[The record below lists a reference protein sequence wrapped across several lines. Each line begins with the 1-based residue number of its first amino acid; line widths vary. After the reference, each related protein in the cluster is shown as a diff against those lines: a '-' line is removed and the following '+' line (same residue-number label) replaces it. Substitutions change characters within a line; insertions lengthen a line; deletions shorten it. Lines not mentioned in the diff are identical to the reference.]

1 MKAPTIFINILS
13 LASLYLAVSCN
24 EEEQHDQTV
33 STILATIEQ
42 SSTRTALDGPD
53 ADGVYKTIWSS
64 DDAIAVFSGSNAA
77 SEFKLTSGA
86 NTNTAEFE
94 GNAASDNMVAI
105 YPYSIVK
112 GRTGS
117 TISVTLPEVQ
127 EYVSGNIP
135 QGAYPMAAVSDGAV
149 LPFYNLCSVL
159 RLRMFGELTVKS
171 ITFTPNDATVKTS
184 GNATVNAGDKMLTMS
199 GDANSTVKLNCANG
213 VKLTRTSTDF
223 LMAVPAQKYTG
234 GFTITISTDQG
245 AVVKAVK
252 SDVTLSRS
260 VLYPIKAFECKIEQS
275 KDNIVFDD
283 ANFKAYMIKNFDTDG
298 DGEISYE
305 EALAITMI
313 DVDTDNIESL
323 AGIEHM
329 ANLTELNCEGPFV
342 MSGYEPEEGRGKLK
356 TLDVSKNTKLTKL
369 YCGFNQFSSLDLT
382 SNVLL
387 ERLRCAGNDLN
398 NLDVSKNTELTRLT
412 AYNNHLSSIDV
423 SYNTKLE
430 VIDLSNNQIKSI
442 DISKNESLATFN
454 CDDNLLTE
462 LDPSNNQKLTNIYCS
477 NNNLSSINVR
487 KNQKLAKLVIIGN
500 SIPQID
506 LRNNSELTHLF
517 CEKNKIS
524 ELDLSNNTKLRQLT
538 VNDNSLSSLTVNC
551 CPEIKTLNANNNLI
565 KEMDISELTSLS
577 DFYCSGNPLET
588 LYVFD
593 GQIDAL
599 FEKEIPS
606 TTKIVVKGTEPG
618 EDEVFTVTPTLFDID
633 GYEQDITMTVTANI
647 SYSID
652 SQPEWISKKS
662 DNSGVYTFTVS
673 ANTTSSSR
681 RGEIIFKNAN
691 NSFLTVT
698 VKQRIQTYT
707 SSDYSQDGQVTRI
720 HSATVGKGIDVVFV
734 GDAFADKDQDLFN
747 KYVELG
753 KEAFFTEE
761 PFRSTMNRFNIYRIG
776 SVSKNGIITQEG
788 GDTKFSAQFGQGTY
802 VGGDNNLVNSFV
814 KASIPSVD
822 LTKTIIFVIINKAKY
837 AGTCHMFSNNQA
849 VCYVPLCRNE
859 NEYAQTLRHEG
870 CGHGFGK
877 LADEYFYDSMG
888 RIPDDEVSELK
899 KWKGFAYGFHEN
911 VDLTSDPNTILW
923 SKFISDSRYSGKVGV
938 HEGGYTYP
946 YGVYRPTH
954 NSIMRYNTGGFNAP
968 SREAIYKKIMK
979 FSEGD
984 AWTYDYETFV
994 AFDAPARS
1002 AKAVTR
1008 AAAQC
1013 AAVDKANFIP
1023 LAPPVMVMV
1032 DK

>member
-1 MKAPTIFINILS
+1 MKASTIFINILS

-24 EEEQHDQTV
+24 EEEQHGQTV
-33 STILATIEQ
+33 RTIMATIEQ

-64 DDAIAVFSGSNAA
+64 DDAIAVFSGNNAA

-199 GDANSTVKLNCANG
+199 GDAKSTVRLNCANG

-223 LMAVPAQKYTG
+223 LMVVPAQKYTG

-275 KDNIVFDD
+275 KDNIVFED

-423 SYNTKLE
+423 SNNTKLE

-551 CPEIKTLNANNNLI
+551 CPEIEILNANNNLI
-565 KEMDISELTSLS
+565 KEMDISELIALKYF
-577 DFYCSGNPLET
+577 DCIRNPLET
-588 LYVFD
+588 LYIFE

-599 FEKEIPS
+599 TEINIPS
-606 TTKIVVKGTEPG
+606 NTKIVVKGSEDPDDPEDWAGKEFWHKSLGMRFTATWCGYCPMMATSFASAISQYPNRIELLNLHPTSSNLGFNGTSKLENIFKITSFPTGMIDYRSSIANYSNSNYTTKVILNAVKETESNYPVKTG
-618 EDEVFTVTPTLFDID
+618 ISFSSSVSGNTLNLNVKLYIKEKGDYKVTAVLLEDNIIGYQNGGGNSYNHSGIARVAFT
-633 GYEQDITMTVTANI
+633 DITGDEI
-647 SYSID
+647 STS
-652 SQPEWISKKS
+652 E
-662 DNSGVYTFTVS
+662 DNKT
-673 ANTTSSSR
+673 
-681 RGEIIFKNAN
+681 
-691 NSFLTVT
+691 
-698 VKQRIQTYT
+698 
-707 SSDYSQDGQVTRI
+707 
-720 HSATVGKGIDVVFV
+720 
-734 GDAFADKDQDLFN
+734 
-747 KYVELG
+747 
-753 KEAFFTEE
+753 
-761 PFRSTMNRFNIYRIG
+761 
-776 SVSKNGIITQEG
+776 VSKNYTATIPSSCDKNNLRVLVYVLRQYGSQTIIRTADYGDYYVDNAISAAVGTTQDLVFSDGTVYG
-788 GDTKFSAQFGQGTY
+788 GNEDTKD
-802 VGGDNNLVNSFV
+802 GGE
-814 KASIPSVD
+814 I
-822 LTKTIIFVIINKAKY
+822 
-837 AGTCHMFSNNQA
+837 
-849 VCYVPLCRNE
+849 
-859 NEYAQTLRHEG
+859 TL
-870 CGHGFGK
+870 K
-877 LADEYFYDSMG
+877 
-888 RIPDDEVSELK
+888 
-899 KWKGFAYGFHEN
+899 
-911 VDLTSDPNTILW
+911 
-923 SKFISDSRYSGKVGV
+923 
-938 HEGGYTYP
+938 
-946 YGVYRPTH
+946 
-954 NSIMRYNTGGFNAP
+954 
-968 SREAIYKKIMK
+968 
-979 FSEGD
+979 
-984 AWTYDYETFV
+984 
-994 AFDAPARS
+994 
-1002 AKAVTR
+1002 
-1008 AAAQC
+1008 
-1013 AAVDKANFIP
+1013 
-1023 LAPPVMVMV
+1023 
-1032 DK
+1032 

>member
-1 MKAPTIFINILS
+1 MKASTIFINILS

-24 EEEQHDQTV
+24 EEEQHGQTV
-33 STILATIEQ
+33 RTIMATIEQ

-64 DDAIAVFSGSNAA
+64 EDAIAVFSGNNAA
-77 SEFKLTSGA
+77 TEFKLTSGA

-94 GNAASDNMVAI
+94 GNAASDNMVAV

-135 QGAYPMAAVSDGAV
+135 QGSYPMAAVSDGAI

-159 RLRMFGELTVKS
+159 RLRMFGDLTVNS

-199 GDANSTVKLNCANG
+199 SDAEATVKLNCANG

-223 LMAVPAQKYTG
+223 LMVVPAQKYTG

-260 VLYPIKAFECKIEQS
+260 VLYPIKTFECKIDHS
-275 KDNIVFDD
+275 KDNIVFED

-423 SYNTKLE
+423 SNNTKLE

-454 CDDNLLTE
+454 CDDNLLTK

-551 CPEIKTLNANNNLI
+551 CPEIEILNANNNYI
-565 KEMDISELTSLS
+565 KEMDISELIALKYF
-577 DFYCSGNPLET
+577 DCIRNPLET
-588 LYVFD
+588 LYIFE

-599 FEKEIPS
+599 TEINIPS
-606 TTKIVVKGTEPG
+606 NTKIVVKGS
-618 EDEVFTVTPTLFDID
+618 EDPDDPEDWAGKEFWHKSLAMKFTATWCAPCATMASSFEKAMTLYPNKIEEINIHNDTDFPFD
-633 GYEQDITMTVTANI
+633 
-647 SYSID
+647 SYSGIA
-652 SQPEWISKKS
+652 S
-662 DNSGVYTFTVS
+662 
-673 ANTTSSSR
+673 
-681 RGEIIFKNAN
+681 IFK
-691 NSFLTVT
+691 
-698 VKQRIQTYT
+698 
-707 SSDYSQDGQVTRI
+707 
-720 HSATVGKGIDVVFV
+720 
-734 GDAFADKDQDLFN
+734 
-747 KYVELG
+747 
-753 KEAFFTEE
+753 
-761 PFRSTMNRFNIYRIG
+761 
-776 SVSKNGIITQEG
+776 
-788 GDTKFSAQFGQGTY
+788 
-802 VGGDNNLVNSFV
+802 VNSF
-814 KASIPSVD
+814 PSV
-822 LTKTIIFVIINKAKY
+822 F
-837 AGTCHMFSNNQA
+837 
-849 VCYVPLCRNE
+849 
-859 NEYAQTLRHEG
+859 
-870 CGHGFGK
+870 
-877 LADEYFYDSMG
+877 
-888 RIPDDEVSELK
+888 
-899 KWKGFAYGFHEN
+899 
-911 VDLTSDPNTILW
+911 VDLR
-923 SKFISDSRYSGKVGV
+923 KR
-938 HEGGYTYP
+938 
-946 YGVYRPTH
+946 VY
-954 NSIMRYNTGGFNAP
+954 NNDNAP
-968 SREAIYKKIMK
+968 SLLVEAVKETESNYPTKTGISFTSTVTGNTLDLNMKLYIKEKGDYKV
-979 FSEGD
+979 
-984 AWTYDYETFV
+984 T
-994 AFDAPARS
+994 
-1002 AKAVTR
+1002 AVLLEDGLV
-1008 AAAQC
+1008 AAQNGAGNNFVHNHTARKAISDITGDVFSTTANNKTVEKNYSVTLPSSYNKDNLRILVYVLKQYGSQTIIRTADYGDYYVDNATS
-1013 AAVDKANFIP
+1013 AAIGTTKDLIFADGSTYGGNEDTKDGGEIT
-1023 LAPPVMVMV
+1023 L
-1032 DK
+1032 K

>member
-199 GDANSTVKLNCANG
+199 GDAKSTVRLNCANG

-223 LMAVPAQKYTG
+223 LMVVPAQKYTG
-234 GFTITISTDQG
+234 GFTITISTEQG

-275 KDNIVFDD
+275 KDNIVFED

-423 SYNTKLE
+423 SNNTKLE

-551 CPEIKTLNANNNLI
+551 CPEIEILNANNNLI
-565 KEMDISELTSLS
+565 KEMDISELIALKYF
-577 DFYCSGNPLET
+577 DCIRNPLET
-588 LYVFD
+588 LYIFE

-599 FEKEIPS
+599 TEINIPS
-606 TTKIVVKGTEPG
+606 NTKIVVKGSEDPDDPEDWAGKEFWHKSLGMGFTATWCGYCPNLATGFAKAVSQYPNKIEQLNLHPASSNLGFSGTSALSNIFNVTGYPTGMIDYRSRIGNYASDDAATLVVDAVKETEKNYPVKTG
-618 EDEVFTVTPTLFDID
+618 ISFSSSVSGSTLNLNVKLYIKEKGDYKVTAVLLEDNII
-633 GYEQDITMTVTANI
+633 GYQNGGGDNYNHSSIARVAITDIT
-647 SYSID
+647 
-652 SQPEWISKKS
+652 
-662 DNSGVYTFTVS
+662 
-673 ANTTSSSR
+673 
-681 RGEIIFKNAN
+681 
-691 NSFLTVT
+691 
-698 VKQRIQTYT
+698 
-707 SSDYSQDGQVTRI
+707 
-720 HSATVGKGIDVVFV
+720 
-734 GDAFADKDQDLFN
+734 GDAVSTSEDN
-747 KYVELG
+747 K
-753 KEAFFTEE
+753 T
-761 PFRSTMNRFNIYRIG
+761 
-776 SVSKNGIITQEG
+776 VSKNYTATIPSSCDKNNLRVLVYVLRQYGSQTIIRTADYGDYYVDNAISAAVGTTQDLVFSDGTVYG
-788 GDTKFSAQFGQGTY
+788 GNEDTKD
-802 VGGDNNLVNSFV
+802 GGE
-814 KASIPSVD
+814 I
-822 LTKTIIFVIINKAKY
+822 
-837 AGTCHMFSNNQA
+837 
-849 VCYVPLCRNE
+849 
-859 NEYAQTLRHEG
+859 TL
-870 CGHGFGK
+870 K
-877 LADEYFYDSMG
+877 
-888 RIPDDEVSELK
+888 
-899 KWKGFAYGFHEN
+899 
-911 VDLTSDPNTILW
+911 
-923 SKFISDSRYSGKVGV
+923 
-938 HEGGYTYP
+938 
-946 YGVYRPTH
+946 
-954 NSIMRYNTGGFNAP
+954 
-968 SREAIYKKIMK
+968 
-979 FSEGD
+979 
-984 AWTYDYETFV
+984 
-994 AFDAPARS
+994 
-1002 AKAVTR
+1002 
-1008 AAAQC
+1008 
-1013 AAVDKANFIP
+1013 
-1023 LAPPVMVMV
+1023 
-1032 DK
+1032 

>member
-1 MKAPTIFINILS
+1 M
-13 LASLYLAVSCN
+13 
-24 EEEQHDQTV
+24 
-33 STILATIEQ
+33 ATIEQ

-171 ITFTPNDATVKTS
+171 ITFTPNDASTKAS
-184 GNATVNAGDKMLTMS
+184 GNATVNAADKMLTMS
-199 GDANSTVKLNCANG
+199 GDAKSTVRLNCANG
-213 VKLTRTSTDF
+213 VKLTGTSTDF
-223 LMAVPAQKYTG
+223 LMVVPAQKYTG

-275 KDNIVFDD
+275 KDNIVFED

-423 SYNTKLE
+423 SNNTKLE

-442 DISKNESLATFN
+442 DISNNESLATFN

-551 CPEIKTLNANNNLI
+551 CPEIEILNANNNLI
-565 KEMDISELTSLS
+565 KEMDISELIALKYF
-577 DFYCSGNPLET
+577 DCIRNPLET
-588 LYVFD
+588 LYIFE

-599 FEKEIPS
+599 TEINIPS
-606 TTKIVVKGTEPG
+606 NTKIVVKGSEDPDDPEDWAGKEFWHKSLGMRFTATWCGYCPNMATSFAKAISQYPNKIEMLNLHPTSSNLGFSGTSKLENIFRITGYPTGMIDYRNSIANYTSNDYTARLIVNAAKETESNYPTKTG
-618 EDEVFTVTPTLFDID
+618 ISFTSSVSGSKLNLNVKLYIKEKGDYKVTAVLLEDNII
-633 GYEQDITMTVTANI
+633 GYQNGGGDNYNHSSIARVAITDIT
-647 SYSID
+647 
-652 SQPEWISKKS
+652 
-662 DNSGVYTFTVS
+662 
-673 ANTTSSSR
+673 
-681 RGEIIFKNAN
+681 
-691 NSFLTVT
+691 
-698 VKQRIQTYT
+698 
-707 SSDYSQDGQVTRI
+707 
-720 HSATVGKGIDVVFV
+720 
-734 GDAFADKDQDLFN
+734 GDAVSTSEDN
-747 KYVELG
+747 K
-753 KEAFFTEE
+753 T
-761 PFRSTMNRFNIYRIG
+761 
-776 SVSKNGIITQEG
+776 VSKNYTATIPSSCDKNNLRVLVYVLRQYGSQTIIRTADYGDYYVDNAISAAVGTTQDLVFSDGTVYG
-788 GDTKFSAQFGQGTY
+788 GNEDTKD
-802 VGGDNNLVNSFV
+802 GGE
-814 KASIPSVD
+814 I
-822 LTKTIIFVIINKAKY
+822 
-837 AGTCHMFSNNQA
+837 
-849 VCYVPLCRNE
+849 
-859 NEYAQTLRHEG
+859 TL
-870 CGHGFGK
+870 K
-877 LADEYFYDSMG
+877 
-888 RIPDDEVSELK
+888 
-899 KWKGFAYGFHEN
+899 
-911 VDLTSDPNTILW
+911 
-923 SKFISDSRYSGKVGV
+923 
-938 HEGGYTYP
+938 
-946 YGVYRPTH
+946 
-954 NSIMRYNTGGFNAP
+954 
-968 SREAIYKKIMK
+968 
-979 FSEGD
+979 
-984 AWTYDYETFV
+984 
-994 AFDAPARS
+994 
-1002 AKAVTR
+1002 
-1008 AAAQC
+1008 
-1013 AAVDKANFIP
+1013 
-1023 LAPPVMVMV
+1023 
-1032 DK
+1032 

>member
-199 GDANSTVKLNCANG
+199 GDAKSTVKLNCANG

-275 KDNIVFDD
+275 KDNIVFED

-329 ANLTELNCEGPFV
+329 ANLTELRCEGPWSFF
-342 MSGYEPEEGRGKLK
+342 EPEEDPEGKLK
-356 TLDVSKNTKLTKL
+356 TLDVSKNVNLTIL
-369 YCGFNQFSSLDLT
+369 YCGFNQLTSLDVT
-382 SNVLL
+382 NNPKI
-387 ERLRCAGNDLN
+387 EQLRCAGNNLN
-398 NLDVSKNTELTRLT
+398 SLDVSKNTELIEFE
-412 AYNNHLSSIDV
+412 AYNNRLSSIDV
-423 SYNTKLE
+423 SNNPELDY
-430 VIDLSNNQIKSI
+430 IDLTNNQIKSI
-442 DISKNESLATFN
+442 DVSKNLKLERITCS
-454 CDDNLLTE
+454 DNKLTSI
-462 LDPSNNQKLTNIYCS
+462 DVTNNQKLTKLNIS
-477 NNNLSSINVR
+477 
-487 KNQKLAKLVIIGN
+487 GN
-500 SIPQID
+500 SIVEID
-506 LRNNSELTHLF
+506 LGNNPELKHLI
-517 CEKNKIS
+517 CNKNKIS
-524 ELDLSNNTKLRQLT
+524 ELELSNNKKLERLN
-538 VNDNSLSSLTVNC
+538 VNDNNLASLTVNC
-551 CPEIKTLNANNNLI
+551 CPEIKTLKANNNLI
-565 KEMDISELTSLS
+565 KEMDISELTSLF

-593 GQIDAL
+593 GQIDAINN
-599 FEKEIPS
+599 KEIPS

-618 EDEVFTVTPTLFDID
+618 EDEVFTVTPTQFDID

-681 RGEIIFKNAN
+681 SGEIIFKNVN

-747 KYVELG
+747 KYVKLG

>member
-1 MKAPTIFINILS
+1 MKASTIFINILS

-24 EEEQHDQTV
+24 EEEQHGQTV
-33 STILATIEQ
+33 RTIMATIEQ

-64 DDAIAVFSGSNAA
+64 DDAIAVFSGNNAA

-127 EYVSGNIP
+127 EYVNGNIP
-135 QGAYPMAAVSDGAV
+135 QGSYPMAAVSDGAV

-171 ITFTPNDATVKTS
+171 ITFTPNDASTKAS
-184 GNATVNAGDKMLTMS
+184 GNATVNAADKMLTMS
-199 GDANSTVKLNCANG
+199 SDAEATVKLNCANG
-213 VKLTRTSTDF
+213 VKLTGTNTDF
-223 LMAVPAQKYTG
+223 LMVVPAQKYTG
-234 GFTITISTDQG
+234 GFTITINTDQG

-260 VLYPIKAFECKIEQS
+260 VLYPIKTFECKIDHS
-275 KDNIVFDD
+275 KDNIVFED

-423 SYNTKLE
+423 SNNTKLE

-551 CPEIKTLNANNNLI
+551 CPEIEILNANNNLI
-565 KEMDISELTSLS
+565 KEMDISELIALKYF
-577 DFYCSGNPLET
+577 DCIRNPLET
-588 LYVFD
+588 LYIFE

-599 FEKEIPS
+599 TEINIPS
-606 TTKIVVKGTEPG
+606 NTKIVVKGSEDPDDPEDWAGKEFWHKSLGMRFTATWCGYCPMMATSFASAISQYPNRIELLNLHPTSSNLGFNGTSKLENIFKITSFPTGMIDYRSSIANYSNSNYTTKVILDAVKETESNYPVKTG
-618 EDEVFTVTPTLFDID
+618 ISFSSSVSGNTLNLNVKLYIKEKGDYKVTAVLLEDNII
-633 GYEQDITMTVTANI
+633 GYQNGGGDNYNHSSIARVAITDIT
-647 SYSID
+647 
-652 SQPEWISKKS
+652 
-662 DNSGVYTFTVS
+662 
-673 ANTTSSSR
+673 
-681 RGEIIFKNAN
+681 
-691 NSFLTVT
+691 
-698 VKQRIQTYT
+698 
-707 SSDYSQDGQVTRI
+707 
-720 HSATVGKGIDVVFV
+720 
-734 GDAFADKDQDLFN
+734 GDAVSTSEDN
-747 KYVELG
+747 K
-753 KEAFFTEE
+753 T
-761 PFRSTMNRFNIYRIG
+761 
-776 SVSKNGIITQEG
+776 VSKNYTATIPSSCDKNNLRVLVYVLKQYGSQTIIRTADYGDYYVDNAVSAAVGTTQDLVFSDGTVYG
-788 GDTKFSAQFGQGTY
+788 GNEDTKD
-802 VGGDNNLVNSFV
+802 GGE
-814 KASIPSVD
+814 I
-822 LTKTIIFVIINKAKY
+822 
-837 AGTCHMFSNNQA
+837 
-849 VCYVPLCRNE
+849 
-859 NEYAQTLRHEG
+859 TL
-870 CGHGFGK
+870 K
-877 LADEYFYDSMG
+877 
-888 RIPDDEVSELK
+888 
-899 KWKGFAYGFHEN
+899 
-911 VDLTSDPNTILW
+911 
-923 SKFISDSRYSGKVGV
+923 
-938 HEGGYTYP
+938 
-946 YGVYRPTH
+946 
-954 NSIMRYNTGGFNAP
+954 
-968 SREAIYKKIMK
+968 
-979 FSEGD
+979 
-984 AWTYDYETFV
+984 
-994 AFDAPARS
+994 
-1002 AKAVTR
+1002 
-1008 AAAQC
+1008 
-1013 AAVDKANFIP
+1013 
-1023 LAPPVMVMV
+1023 
-1032 DK
+1032 

>member
-1 MKAPTIFINILS
+1 MKASTIFINILS

-24 EEEQHDQTV
+24 EEEQHGQTV
-33 STILATIEQ
+33 RTIMATIEQ

-64 DDAIAVFSGSNAA
+64 DDAIAVFSGNNAA

-135 QGAYPMAAVSDGAV
+135 QGSYPMAAVSDGAV

-159 RLRMFGELTVKS
+159 RLRMFGDLTVNS

-184 GNATVNAGDKMLTMS
+184 GNATVNAGDKILTMS
-199 GDANSTVKLNCANG
+199 GDAKSTVRLNCANG

-223 LMAVPAQKYTG
+223 LMVVPAQKYTG

-275 KDNIVFDD
+275 KDNIVFED

-423 SYNTKLE
+423 SNNTKLE

-551 CPEIKTLNANNNLI
+551 CPEIEILNANNNLI
-565 KEMDISELTSLS
+565 KEMDISELIALKYF
-577 DFYCSGNPLET
+577 DCIRNPLET
-588 LYVFD
+588 LYIFE

-599 FEKEIPS
+599 TEINIPS
-606 TTKIVVKGTEPG
+606 NTKIVVKGSEDPDDPEDWAGKEFWHKSLGMRFTATWCGYCPMMATSFASAISQYPNRIELLNLHPTSSNLGFNGTSKLENIFKITSFPTGMIDYRSSIANYSNSNYTTKVILNAVKETESNYPVKTG
-618 EDEVFTVTPTLFDID
+618 ISFSSSVSGNTLNLNVKLYIKEKGDYKVTAVLLEDNIIGYQNGGGNSYNHSGIARVAFTDITGDEVSTS
-633 GYEQDITMTVTANI
+633 E
-647 SYSID
+647 
-652 SQPEWISKKS
+652 
-662 DNSGVYTFTVS
+662 DNKT
-673 ANTTSSSR
+673 
-681 RGEIIFKNAN
+681 
-691 NSFLTVT
+691 
-698 VKQRIQTYT
+698 
-707 SSDYSQDGQVTRI
+707 
-720 HSATVGKGIDVVFV
+720 
-734 GDAFADKDQDLFN
+734 
-747 KYVELG
+747 
-753 KEAFFTEE
+753 
-761 PFRSTMNRFNIYRIG
+761 
-776 SVSKNGIITQEG
+776 VSKNYTATIPSSCDKNNLRVLVYVLRQYGSQTIIRTADYGDYYVDNAISAAVGTTQDLVFSDGTVYG
-788 GDTKFSAQFGQGTY
+788 GNEDTKD
-802 VGGDNNLVNSFV
+802 GGE
-814 KASIPSVD
+814 I
-822 LTKTIIFVIINKAKY
+822 
-837 AGTCHMFSNNQA
+837 
-849 VCYVPLCRNE
+849 
-859 NEYAQTLRHEG
+859 TL
-870 CGHGFGK
+870 K
-877 LADEYFYDSMG
+877 
-888 RIPDDEVSELK
+888 
-899 KWKGFAYGFHEN
+899 
-911 VDLTSDPNTILW
+911 
-923 SKFISDSRYSGKVGV
+923 
-938 HEGGYTYP
+938 
-946 YGVYRPTH
+946 
-954 NSIMRYNTGGFNAP
+954 
-968 SREAIYKKIMK
+968 
-979 FSEGD
+979 
-984 AWTYDYETFV
+984 
-994 AFDAPARS
+994 
-1002 AKAVTR
+1002 
-1008 AAAQC
+1008 
-1013 AAVDKANFIP
+1013 
-1023 LAPPVMVMV
+1023 
-1032 DK
+1032 

>member
-24 EEEQHDQTV
+24 EEEQHGQTV

-135 QGAYPMAAVSDGAV
+135 QGAYPMAAVSDGAI

-159 RLRMFGELTVKS
+159 RLRMFGELTVNS

-199 GDANSTVKLNCANG
+199 GDAKSTVRLNCANG
-213 VKLTRTSTDF
+213 VKLTGTNTDF
-223 LMAVPAQKYTG
+223 LMVVPAQKYTG
-234 GFTITISTDQG
+234 GFTITINTDQG

-260 VLYPIKAFECKIEQS
+260 VLYPIKTFECKIDHS
-275 KDNIVFDD
+275 KDNIVFED

-423 SYNTKLE
+423 SNNTKLE

-551 CPEIKTLNANNNLI
+551 CPEIEILNANNNLI
-565 KEMDISELTSLS
+565 KEMDISELIALKYF
-577 DFYCSGNPLET
+577 DCIRNPLET
-588 LYVFD
+588 LYIFE

-599 FEKEIPS
+599 TEINIPS
-606 TTKIVVKGTEPG
+606 NTKIVVKGSEDPDDPEDWAGKEFWHKSLGMRFTATWCGYCPNLATGFAKAVSQYPNKIEQLNLHPTSSNLGFSGTSALSNIFNVTGYPTGMIDYRSRIGNCASDYAATIVVDAVKETEKNYPVKTG
-618 EDEVFTVTPTLFDID
+618 ISFSSSVSGSTLNLNVKLYIKEKGDYKVTAVLLEDNII
-633 GYEQDITMTVTANI
+633 GYQNGGGDNYNHSSIARVAITDIT
-647 SYSID
+647 
-652 SQPEWISKKS
+652 
-662 DNSGVYTFTVS
+662 
-673 ANTTSSSR
+673 
-681 RGEIIFKNAN
+681 
-691 NSFLTVT
+691 
-698 VKQRIQTYT
+698 
-707 SSDYSQDGQVTRI
+707 
-720 HSATVGKGIDVVFV
+720 
-734 GDAFADKDQDLFN
+734 GDAVSTSEDN
-747 KYVELG
+747 K
-753 KEAFFTEE
+753 T
-761 PFRSTMNRFNIYRIG
+761 
-776 SVSKNGIITQEG
+776 VSKNYTATIPSSCDKNNLRVLVYVLRQYGSQTIIRTADYGDYYVDNAISAAVGTTQDLVFSDGTVYG
-788 GDTKFSAQFGQGTY
+788 GNEDTKD
-802 VGGDNNLVNSFV
+802 GGE
-814 KASIPSVD
+814 I
-822 LTKTIIFVIINKAKY
+822 
-837 AGTCHMFSNNQA
+837 
-849 VCYVPLCRNE
+849 
-859 NEYAQTLRHEG
+859 TL
-870 CGHGFGK
+870 K
-877 LADEYFYDSMG
+877 
-888 RIPDDEVSELK
+888 
-899 KWKGFAYGFHEN
+899 
-911 VDLTSDPNTILW
+911 
-923 SKFISDSRYSGKVGV
+923 
-938 HEGGYTYP
+938 
-946 YGVYRPTH
+946 
-954 NSIMRYNTGGFNAP
+954 
-968 SREAIYKKIMK
+968 
-979 FSEGD
+979 
-984 AWTYDYETFV
+984 
-994 AFDAPARS
+994 
-1002 AKAVTR
+1002 
-1008 AAAQC
+1008 
-1013 AAVDKANFIP
+1013 
-1023 LAPPVMVMV
+1023 
-1032 DK
+1032 

>member
-1 MKAPTIFINILS
+1 MKASTIFINILS

-24 EEEQHDQTV
+24 EEEQHGQTV
-33 STILATIEQ
+33 RTIMATIEQ

-64 DDAIAVFSGSNAA
+64 DDAIAVFSGNNAA

-171 ITFTPNDATVKTS
+171 ITFTPNDASTKAS
-184 GNATVNAGDKMLTMS
+184 GNATVNAADKMLTMS
-199 GDANSTVKLNCANG
+199 SDAEATVKLNCANG

-223 LMAVPAQKYTG
+223 LMVVPAQKYTG
-234 GFTITISTDQG
+234 GFTITINTDQG

-260 VLYPIKAFECKIEQS
+260 VLYPIKTFECKIDHS
-275 KDNIVFDD
+275 KDNIVFED

-423 SYNTKLE
+423 SNNTKLE

-517 CEKNKIS
+517 CEKNKIF

-551 CPEIKTLNANNNLI
+551 CPEIEILNANNNLI
-565 KEMDISELTSLS
+565 KEMDISELIALKYF
-577 DFYCSGNPLET
+577 DCIRNPLET
-588 LYVFD
+588 LYIFE

-599 FEKEIPS
+599 TEINIPS
-606 TTKIVVKGTEPG
+606 NTKIVVKGSEDPDDPEDWAGKEFWHKSLGMRFTATWCGYCPMMATSFASAISQYPNRIELLNLHPTSSNLGFNGTSKLENIFKITSFPTGMIDYRSSIANYSNSNYTTKVILNAVKETESNYPVKTG
-618 EDEVFTVTPTLFDID
+618 ISFSSSVSGNTLNLNVKLYIKEKGDYKVTAVLLEDNIIGYQNGGGNSYNHSGIARVAFTDITGDEVSTS
-633 GYEQDITMTVTANI
+633 E
-647 SYSID
+647 
-652 SQPEWISKKS
+652 
-662 DNSGVYTFTVS
+662 DNKT
-673 ANTTSSSR
+673 
-681 RGEIIFKNAN
+681 
-691 NSFLTVT
+691 
-698 VKQRIQTYT
+698 
-707 SSDYSQDGQVTRI
+707 
-720 HSATVGKGIDVVFV
+720 
-734 GDAFADKDQDLFN
+734 
-747 KYVELG
+747 
-753 KEAFFTEE
+753 
-761 PFRSTMNRFNIYRIG
+761 
-776 SVSKNGIITQEG
+776 VSKNYTAAIPSSCDKNNLRVLVYVLRQYGSQTIIRTADYGDYYVDNAISAAVGTTQDLVFSDGTVYG
-788 GDTKFSAQFGQGTY
+788 GNEDTKD
-802 VGGDNNLVNSFV
+802 GGE
-814 KASIPSVD
+814 I
-822 LTKTIIFVIINKAKY
+822 
-837 AGTCHMFSNNQA
+837 
-849 VCYVPLCRNE
+849 
-859 NEYAQTLRHEG
+859 TL
-870 CGHGFGK
+870 K
-877 LADEYFYDSMG
+877 
-888 RIPDDEVSELK
+888 
-899 KWKGFAYGFHEN
+899 
-911 VDLTSDPNTILW
+911 
-923 SKFISDSRYSGKVGV
+923 
-938 HEGGYTYP
+938 
-946 YGVYRPTH
+946 
-954 NSIMRYNTGGFNAP
+954 
-968 SREAIYKKIMK
+968 
-979 FSEGD
+979 
-984 AWTYDYETFV
+984 
-994 AFDAPARS
+994 
-1002 AKAVTR
+1002 
-1008 AAAQC
+1008 
-1013 AAVDKANFIP
+1013 
-1023 LAPPVMVMV
+1023 
-1032 DK
+1032 

>member
-24 EEEQHDQTV
+24 EEEQHGQTV
-33 STILATIEQ
+33 RTILATIEQ

-171 ITFTPNDATVKTS
+171 ITFTPNDASTKAS

-199 GDANSTVKLNCANG
+199 GDAKSTVKLNCANG

-223 LMAVPAQKYTG
+223 LMVVPAQKYTG

-275 KDNIVFDD
+275 KDNIVFED

-423 SYNTKLE
+423 SNNTKLE

-551 CPEIKTLNANNNLI
+551 CPEIEILNANNNLI
-565 KEMDISELTSLS
+565 KEMDISELIALKYF
-577 DFYCSGNPLET
+577 DCIRNPLET
-588 LYVFD
+588 LYIFE

-599 FEKEIPS
+599 TEINIPS
-606 TTKIVVKGTEPG
+606 NTKIVVKGSEDPDDPEDWAGKEFWHKSLGMRFTATWCGYCPMMATSFASAISQYPNRIELLNLHPTSSNLGFNGTSKLENIFKITSFPTGMIDYRSSIANYSNSNYTTKVILNAVKETESNYPVKTG
-618 EDEVFTVTPTLFDID
+618 ISFSSSVSGNTLNLNVKLYIKEKGDYKVTAVLLEDNII
-633 GYEQDITMTVTANI
+633 GYQNGGGDNYNHSSIARVAITDIT
-647 SYSID
+647 
-652 SQPEWISKKS
+652 
-662 DNSGVYTFTVS
+662 
-673 ANTTSSSR
+673 
-681 RGEIIFKNAN
+681 
-691 NSFLTVT
+691 
-698 VKQRIQTYT
+698 
-707 SSDYSQDGQVTRI
+707 
-720 HSATVGKGIDVVFV
+720 
-734 GDAFADKDQDLFN
+734 GDAVSTSEDN
-747 KYVELG
+747 K
-753 KEAFFTEE
+753 T
-761 PFRSTMNRFNIYRIG
+761 
-776 SVSKNGIITQEG
+776 VSKNYTATIPSSCDKNNLRVLVYVLRQYGSQTIIRTADYGDYYVDNAISAAVGTTQDLVFSDGTVYG
-788 GDTKFSAQFGQGTY
+788 GNEDTKD
-802 VGGDNNLVNSFV
+802 GGE
-814 KASIPSVD
+814 I
-822 LTKTIIFVIINKAKY
+822 
-837 AGTCHMFSNNQA
+837 
-849 VCYVPLCRNE
+849 
-859 NEYAQTLRHEG
+859 TL
-870 CGHGFGK
+870 K
-877 LADEYFYDSMG
+877 
-888 RIPDDEVSELK
+888 
-899 KWKGFAYGFHEN
+899 
-911 VDLTSDPNTILW
+911 
-923 SKFISDSRYSGKVGV
+923 
-938 HEGGYTYP
+938 
-946 YGVYRPTH
+946 
-954 NSIMRYNTGGFNAP
+954 
-968 SREAIYKKIMK
+968 
-979 FSEGD
+979 
-984 AWTYDYETFV
+984 
-994 AFDAPARS
+994 
-1002 AKAVTR
+1002 
-1008 AAAQC
+1008 
-1013 AAVDKANFIP
+1013 
-1023 LAPPVMVMV
+1023 
-1032 DK
+1032 

>member
-24 EEEQHDQTV
+24 EEEQHGQTV
-33 STILATIEQ
+33 RTILATIEQ

-127 EYVSGNIP
+127 EYVNGNIP
-135 QGAYPMAAVSDGAV
+135 QGSYPMAAVSDGAV

-171 ITFTPNDATVKTS
+171 ITFTPNDASTKAS
-184 GNATVNAGDKMLTMS
+184 GNATVNAADKMLTMS
-199 GDANSTVKLNCANG
+199 SDAEATVKLNCANG

-223 LMAVPAQKYTG
+223 LMVVPAQKYTG

-260 VLYPIKAFECKIEQS
+260 VLYPIKTFECKIDHS
-275 KDNIVFDD
+275 KDNIVFED

-423 SYNTKLE
+423 SNNTKLE

-551 CPEIKTLNANNNLI
+551 CPEIEILNANNNLI
-565 KEMDISELTSLS
+565 KEMDISELIALKYF
-577 DFYCSGNPLET
+577 DCIRNPLET
-588 LYVFD
+588 LYIFE

-599 FEKEIPS
+599 TEINIPS
-606 TTKIVVKGTEPG
+606 NTKIVVKGSEDPDDPEDWAGKEFWHKSLGMRFTATWCGYCPNMATSFAKAISQYPNKIEMLNLHPTSSNLGFSGTSKLENIFRITGYPTGMIDYRNSIANYTSNDYTARLIVNAAKETESNYPTKTG
-618 EDEVFTVTPTLFDID
+618 ISFTSSVSGSKLNLNVKLYIKEKGDYKVTAVLVEDNII
-633 GYEQDITMTVTANI
+633 GYQNGGGDNYNHSSIARVAITDIT
-647 SYSID
+647 
-652 SQPEWISKKS
+652 
-662 DNSGVYTFTVS
+662 
-673 ANTTSSSR
+673 
-681 RGEIIFKNAN
+681 
-691 NSFLTVT
+691 
-698 VKQRIQTYT
+698 
-707 SSDYSQDGQVTRI
+707 
-720 HSATVGKGIDVVFV
+720 
-734 GDAFADKDQDLFN
+734 GDAVSTSEDN
-747 KYVELG
+747 K
-753 KEAFFTEE
+753 T
-761 PFRSTMNRFNIYRIG
+761 
-776 SVSKNGIITQEG
+776 VSKNYTATIPSSCDKNNLRVLVYVLRQYGSQTIIRTADYGDYYVDNAISAAVGTTQDLVFSDGTVYG
-788 GDTKFSAQFGQGTY
+788 GNEDTKD
-802 VGGDNNLVNSFV
+802 GGE
-814 KASIPSVD
+814 I
-822 LTKTIIFVIINKAKY
+822 
-837 AGTCHMFSNNQA
+837 
-849 VCYVPLCRNE
+849 
-859 NEYAQTLRHEG
+859 TL
-870 CGHGFGK
+870 K
-877 LADEYFYDSMG
+877 
-888 RIPDDEVSELK
+888 
-899 KWKGFAYGFHEN
+899 
-911 VDLTSDPNTILW
+911 
-923 SKFISDSRYSGKVGV
+923 
-938 HEGGYTYP
+938 
-946 YGVYRPTH
+946 
-954 NSIMRYNTGGFNAP
+954 
-968 SREAIYKKIMK
+968 
-979 FSEGD
+979 
-984 AWTYDYETFV
+984 
-994 AFDAPARS
+994 
-1002 AKAVTR
+1002 
-1008 AAAQC
+1008 
-1013 AAVDKANFIP
+1013 
-1023 LAPPVMVMV
+1023 
-1032 DK
+1032 

>member
-199 GDANSTVKLNCANG
+199 GDAKSTVRLNCANG

-223 LMAVPAQKYTG
+223 LMVVPAQKYTG

-275 KDNIVFDD
+275 KDNIVFED
-283 ANFKAYMIKNFDTDG
+283 ANFKAYMIKNFDTDGDG

-423 SYNTKLE
+423 SNNTKLE

-551 CPEIKTLNANNNLI
+551 CPEIEILNANNNLI
-565 KEMDISELTSLS
+565 KEMDISELIALKYF
-577 DFYCSGNPLET
+577 DCIRNPLET
-588 LYVFD
+588 LYIFE

-599 FEKEIPS
+599 TEINIPS
-606 TTKIVVKGTEPG
+606 NTKIVVKGSEDPDDPEDWAGKEFWHKSLGMRFTATWCGYCPNLATGFAKAVSQYPNKIEQLNLHPASSNLGFSGTSALSNIFNVTGYPTGMIDYRSRIGNYASDDAATLVVDAVKETEKNYPVKTG
-618 EDEVFTVTPTLFDID
+618 ISFSSSVSGSTLNLNVKLYIKEKGDYKVTAVLLEDNII
-633 GYEQDITMTVTANI
+633 GYQNGGGDNYNHSSIARVAITDIT
-647 SYSID
+647 
-652 SQPEWISKKS
+652 
-662 DNSGVYTFTVS
+662 
-673 ANTTSSSR
+673 
-681 RGEIIFKNAN
+681 
-691 NSFLTVT
+691 
-698 VKQRIQTYT
+698 
-707 SSDYSQDGQVTRI
+707 
-720 HSATVGKGIDVVFV
+720 
-734 GDAFADKDQDLFN
+734 GDAVSTSEDN
-747 KYVELG
+747 K
-753 KEAFFTEE
+753 T
-761 PFRSTMNRFNIYRIG
+761 
-776 SVSKNGIITQEG
+776 VSKNYTATIPSSCDKNNLRVLVYVLRQYGSQTIIRTADYGDYYVDNAISAAVGTTQDLVFSDGTVYG
-788 GDTKFSAQFGQGTY
+788 GNEDTKD
-802 VGGDNNLVNSFV
+802 GGE
-814 KASIPSVD
+814 I
-822 LTKTIIFVIINKAKY
+822 
-837 AGTCHMFSNNQA
+837 
-849 VCYVPLCRNE
+849 
-859 NEYAQTLRHEG
+859 TL
-870 CGHGFGK
+870 K
-877 LADEYFYDSMG
+877 
-888 RIPDDEVSELK
+888 
-899 KWKGFAYGFHEN
+899 
-911 VDLTSDPNTILW
+911 
-923 SKFISDSRYSGKVGV
+923 
-938 HEGGYTYP
+938 
-946 YGVYRPTH
+946 
-954 NSIMRYNTGGFNAP
+954 
-968 SREAIYKKIMK
+968 
-979 FSEGD
+979 
-984 AWTYDYETFV
+984 
-994 AFDAPARS
+994 
-1002 AKAVTR
+1002 
-1008 AAAQC
+1008 
-1013 AAVDKANFIP
+1013 
-1023 LAPPVMVMV
+1023 
-1032 DK
+1032 

>member
-1 MKAPTIFINILS
+1 M
-13 LASLYLAVSCN
+13 
-24 EEEQHDQTV
+24 
-33 STILATIEQ
+33 ATIEQ

-64 DDAIAVFSGSNAA
+64 GDAIAVFSGNNAA

-135 QGAYPMAAVSDGAV
+135 QGAYPMAAVSDGAI

-171 ITFTPNDATVKTS
+171 ITFTPNDASTKAS
-184 GNATVNAGDKMLTMS
+184 GNATVNAADKMLTMS
-199 GDANSTVKLNCANG
+199 SDAEATVKLNCANG
-213 VKLTRTSTDF
+213 VKLTGTNTDF
-223 LMAVPAQKYTG
+223 LMVVPAQKYTG
-234 GFTITISTDQG
+234 GFTITINTDQG

-260 VLYPIKAFECKIEQS
+260 VLYPIKTFECKIDHS
-275 KDNIVFDD
+275 KDNIVFED

-423 SYNTKLE
+423 SNNTKLE

-551 CPEIKTLNANNNLI
+551 CPEIEILNANNNLI
-565 KEMDISELTSLS
+565 KEMDISELIALKYF
-577 DFYCSGNPLET
+577 DCIRNPLET
-588 LYVFD
+588 LYIFE

-599 FEKEIPS
+599 TEINIPS
-606 TTKIVVKGTEPG
+606 NTKIVVKGSEDPDDPEDWAGKEFWHKSLGMRFTATWCGYCPMMATSFASAISQYPNRIELLNLHPTSSNLGFNGTSKLENIFKITSFPTGMIDYRSSIANYSNSNYTTKVILDAVKETESNYPVKTG
-618 EDEVFTVTPTLFDID
+618 ISFSSSVSGNTLNLNVKLYIKEKGDYKVTAVLLEDNII
-633 GYEQDITMTVTANI
+633 GYQNGGGDNYNHSSIARVAITDIT
-647 SYSID
+647 
-652 SQPEWISKKS
+652 
-662 DNSGVYTFTVS
+662 
-673 ANTTSSSR
+673 
-681 RGEIIFKNAN
+681 
-691 NSFLTVT
+691 
-698 VKQRIQTYT
+698 
-707 SSDYSQDGQVTRI
+707 
-720 HSATVGKGIDVVFV
+720 
-734 GDAFADKDQDLFN
+734 GDAVSTSEDN
-747 KYVELG
+747 K
-753 KEAFFTEE
+753 T
-761 PFRSTMNRFNIYRIG
+761 
-776 SVSKNGIITQEG
+776 VSKNYTATIPSSCDKNNLRVLVYVLRQYGSQTIIRTADYGDYYVDNAISAAVGTTQDLVFSDGTVYG
-788 GDTKFSAQFGQGTY
+788 GNEDTKD
-802 VGGDNNLVNSFV
+802 GGE
-814 KASIPSVD
+814 I
-822 LTKTIIFVIINKAKY
+822 
-837 AGTCHMFSNNQA
+837 
-849 VCYVPLCRNE
+849 
-859 NEYAQTLRHEG
+859 TL
-870 CGHGFGK
+870 K
-877 LADEYFYDSMG
+877 
-888 RIPDDEVSELK
+888 
-899 KWKGFAYGFHEN
+899 
-911 VDLTSDPNTILW
+911 
-923 SKFISDSRYSGKVGV
+923 
-938 HEGGYTYP
+938 
-946 YGVYRPTH
+946 
-954 NSIMRYNTGGFNAP
+954 
-968 SREAIYKKIMK
+968 
-979 FSEGD
+979 
-984 AWTYDYETFV
+984 
-994 AFDAPARS
+994 
-1002 AKAVTR
+1002 
-1008 AAAQC
+1008 
-1013 AAVDKANFIP
+1013 
-1023 LAPPVMVMV
+1023 
-1032 DK
+1032 

>member
-1 MKAPTIFINILS
+1 MKVSTIFINILS

-24 EEEQHDQTV
+24 EEEQHGQTV
-33 STILATIEQ
+33 RTIMATIEQ

-64 DDAIAVFSGSNAA
+64 DDAIAVFSGNNAA

-135 QGAYPMAAVSDGAV
+135 QGAYPMAAVSDGAI

-171 ITFTPNDATVKTS
+171 ITFTPNDASTKAS
-184 GNATVNAGDKMLTMS
+184 GNATVNAADKMLTMS
-199 GDANSTVKLNCANG
+199 SDAEATVKLNCANG
-213 VKLTRTSTDF
+213 VKLTGTSTDF
-223 LMAVPAQKYTG
+223 LMVVPAQKYTG
-234 GFTITISTDQG
+234 GFTITINTDQG

-260 VLYPIKAFECKIEQS
+260 VLYPIKTFECKIDHS
-275 KDNIVFDD
+275 KDNIVFED

-551 CPEIKTLNANNNLI
+551 CPEIEILNANNNLI
-565 KEMDISELTSLS
+565 KEMDISELIALKYF
-577 DFYCSGNPLET
+577 DCIRNPLET
-588 LYVFD
+588 LYIFE

-599 FEKEIPS
+599 TEINIPS
-606 TTKIVVKGTEPG
+606 NTKIVVKGSEDPDDPEDWAGKEFWHKSLGMRFTATWCGYCPMMATSFASAISQYPNRIELLNLHPTSSNLGFNGTSKLENIFKITSFPTGMIDYRSSIANYSNSNYTTKVILDAVKETESNYPVKTG
-618 EDEVFTVTPTLFDID
+618 ISFSSSVSGNTLNLNVKLYIKEKGDYKVTAVLLEDNIIGYQNGGGNSYNHSGIARVAFTDITGDEVSTS
-633 GYEQDITMTVTANI
+633 E
-647 SYSID
+647 
-652 SQPEWISKKS
+652 
-662 DNSGVYTFTVS
+662 DNKT
-673 ANTTSSSR
+673 
-681 RGEIIFKNAN
+681 
-691 NSFLTVT
+691 
-698 VKQRIQTYT
+698 
-707 SSDYSQDGQVTRI
+707 
-720 HSATVGKGIDVVFV
+720 
-734 GDAFADKDQDLFN
+734 
-747 KYVELG
+747 
-753 KEAFFTEE
+753 
-761 PFRSTMNRFNIYRIG
+761 
-776 SVSKNGIITQEG
+776 VSKNYTATIPSSC
-788 GDTKFSAQFGQGTY
+788 DK
-802 VGGDNNLVNSFV
+802 NNLRVLVYVLRQYGSQ
-814 KASIPSVD
+814 
-822 LTKTIIFVIINKAKY
+822 TIIRTDNYGDYYVDN
-837 AGTCHMFSNNQA
+837 A
-849 VCYVPLCRNE
+849 V
-859 NEYAQTLRHEG
+859 
-870 CGHGFGK
+870 
-877 LADEYFYDSMG
+877 S
-888 RIPDDEVSELK
+888 
-899 KWKGFAYGFHEN
+899 
-911 VDLTSDPNTILW
+911 
-923 SKFISDSRYSGKVGV
+923 
-938 HEGGYTYP
+938 
-946 YGVYRPTH
+946 
-954 NSIMRYNTGGFNAP
+954 
-968 SREAIYKKIMK
+968 
-979 FSEGD
+979 
-984 AWTYDYETFV
+984 
-994 AFDAPARS
+994 
-1002 AKAVTR
+1002 
-1008 AAAQC
+1008 
-1013 AAVDKANFIP
+1013 AAVGTTQDLVFSDGTIYGGNEGMKDGGEIT
-1023 LAPPVMVMV
+1023 L
-1032 DK
+1032 K

>member
-1 MKAPTIFINILS
+1 MKASTIFINILS

-24 EEEQHDQTV
+24 EEEQHGQTV
-33 STILATIEQ
+33 RTIMATIEQ

-64 DDAIAVFSGSNAA
+64 DDAIAVFSGNNAA
-77 SEFKLTSGA
+77 TEFKLTSGA

-135 QGAYPMAAVSDGAV
+135 QGAYPMAAVSDGAI

-159 RLRMFGELTVKS
+159 RLRMFGDLTVNS

-199 GDANSTVKLNCANG
+199 GDAKSTVRLNCANG
-213 VKLTRTSTDF
+213 VKLTGTNTDF
-223 LMAVPAQKYTG
+223 LMVVPAQKYTG

-260 VLYPIKAFECKIEQS
+260 VLYPIKTFECKIDHS
-275 KDNIVFDD
+275 KDNIVFED

-423 SYNTKLE
+423 SNNTKLE

-442 DISKNESLATFN
+442 DISNNESLATFN
-454 CDDNLLTE
+454 CNDNLLTE

-551 CPEIKTLNANNNLI
+551 CPEIEILNANNNLI
-565 KEMDISELTSLS
+565 KEMDISELIALKYF
-577 DFYCSGNPLET
+577 DCIRNPLET
-588 LYVFD
+588 LYIFE
-593 GQIDAL
+593 GQIDTL
-599 FEKEIPS
+599 TEINIPS
-606 TTKIVVKGTEPG
+606 NTKIVVKGSEDPDDPEDWAGKEFWHKSLGMRFTATWCGYCPMMATSFASAISQYPNRIELLNLHPTSSNLGFNGTSKLENIFKITSFPTGMIDYRSSIANYSNSNYTTKVILDAVKETESNYPVKTG
-618 EDEVFTVTPTLFDID
+618 ISFSSSVSGNTLNLNVKLYIKEKGDYKVTAVLLEDNIIGYQNGGGNSYNHSGIARVAFTDITGDEVSTS
-633 GYEQDITMTVTANI
+633 E
-647 SYSID
+647 
-652 SQPEWISKKS
+652 
-662 DNSGVYTFTVS
+662 DNKTVS
-673 ANTTSSSR
+673 KNYTATIPSSCDKNNLRVLVYVLKQYGSQT
-681 RGEIIFKNAN
+681 IIRTADYGDYYVDNA
-691 NSFLTVT
+691 V
-698 VKQRIQTYT
+698 
-707 SSDYSQDGQVTRI
+707 
-720 HSATVGKGIDVVFV
+720 SATVGTT
-734 GDAFADKDQDLFN
+734 QDLVFSDGMV
-747 KYVELG
+747 Y
-753 KEAFFTEE
+753 
-761 PFRSTMNRFNIYRIG
+761 
-776 SVSKNGIITQEG
+776 G
-788 GDTKFSAQFGQGTY
+788 GNEDTKD
-802 VGGDNNLVNSFV
+802 GGE
-814 KASIPSVD
+814 I
-822 LTKTIIFVIINKAKY
+822 
-837 AGTCHMFSNNQA
+837 
-849 VCYVPLCRNE
+849 
-859 NEYAQTLRHEG
+859 TL
-870 CGHGFGK
+870 K
-877 LADEYFYDSMG
+877 
-888 RIPDDEVSELK
+888 
-899 KWKGFAYGFHEN
+899 
-911 VDLTSDPNTILW
+911 
-923 SKFISDSRYSGKVGV
+923 
-938 HEGGYTYP
+938 
-946 YGVYRPTH
+946 
-954 NSIMRYNTGGFNAP
+954 
-968 SREAIYKKIMK
+968 
-979 FSEGD
+979 
-984 AWTYDYETFV
+984 
-994 AFDAPARS
+994 
-1002 AKAVTR
+1002 
-1008 AAAQC
+1008 
-1013 AAVDKANFIP
+1013 
-1023 LAPPVMVMV
+1023 
-1032 DK
+1032 

>member
-1 MKAPTIFINILS
+1 MKASTIFINILS

-24 EEEQHDQTV
+24 EEEQHGQTV
-33 STILATIEQ
+33 RTIMATIEQ

-171 ITFTPNDATVKTS
+171 ITFTPNDASTKAS
-184 GNATVNAGDKMLTMS
+184 GNATVNAADKMLTMS
-199 GDANSTVKLNCANG
+199 GDAKSTVRLNCANG
-213 VKLTRTSTDF
+213 VKLTGTSTDF
-223 LMAVPAQKYTG
+223 LMVVPAQKYTG

-275 KDNIVFDD
+275 KDNIVFED

-423 SYNTKLE
+423 SNNTKLE

-551 CPEIKTLNANNNLI
+551 CPEIEILNANNNLI
-565 KEMDISELTSLS
+565 KEMDISELIALKYF
-577 DFYCSGNPLET
+577 DCIRNPLET
-588 LYVFD
+588 LYIFE

-599 FEKEIPS
+599 TEINIPS
-606 TTKIVVKGTEPG
+606 NTKIVVKGSEDPDDPEDWAGKEFWHKSLGMRFTATWCGYCPNMATSFAKAISQYPNKIEMLNLHPTSSNLGFSGTSKLENIFRITGYPTGMIDYRNSIANYTSNDYTARLIVNAAKETESNYPTKTG
-618 EDEVFTVTPTLFDID
+618 ISFTSSVSGSKLNLNVKLYIKEKGDYKVTAVLLEDNII
-633 GYEQDITMTVTANI
+633 GYQNGGGDNYNHSSIARVAITDIT
-647 SYSID
+647 
-652 SQPEWISKKS
+652 
-662 DNSGVYTFTVS
+662 
-673 ANTTSSSR
+673 
-681 RGEIIFKNAN
+681 
-691 NSFLTVT
+691 
-698 VKQRIQTYT
+698 
-707 SSDYSQDGQVTRI
+707 
-720 HSATVGKGIDVVFV
+720 
-734 GDAFADKDQDLFN
+734 GDAVSTSEDN
-747 KYVELG
+747 K
-753 KEAFFTEE
+753 T
-761 PFRSTMNRFNIYRIG
+761 
-776 SVSKNGIITQEG
+776 VSKNYTATIPSSCDKNNLRVLVYVLRQYGSQTIIRTADYGDYYVDNAISAAVGTTQDLVFSDGTVYG
-788 GDTKFSAQFGQGTY
+788 GNEDTKD
-802 VGGDNNLVNSFV
+802 GGE
-814 KASIPSVD
+814 I
-822 LTKTIIFVIINKAKY
+822 
-837 AGTCHMFSNNQA
+837 
-849 VCYVPLCRNE
+849 
-859 NEYAQTLRHEG
+859 TL
-870 CGHGFGK
+870 K
-877 LADEYFYDSMG
+877 
-888 RIPDDEVSELK
+888 
-899 KWKGFAYGFHEN
+899 
-911 VDLTSDPNTILW
+911 
-923 SKFISDSRYSGKVGV
+923 
-938 HEGGYTYP
+938 
-946 YGVYRPTH
+946 
-954 NSIMRYNTGGFNAP
+954 
-968 SREAIYKKIMK
+968 
-979 FSEGD
+979 
-984 AWTYDYETFV
+984 
-994 AFDAPARS
+994 
-1002 AKAVTR
+1002 
-1008 AAAQC
+1008 
-1013 AAVDKANFIP
+1013 
-1023 LAPPVMVMV
+1023 
-1032 DK
+1032 

>member
-199 GDANSTVKLNCANG
+199 GDAKSTVRLNCANG

-223 LMAVPAQKYTG
+223 LMVVPAQKYTG

-275 KDNIVFDD
+275 KDNIVFED

-423 SYNTKLE
+423 SNNTKLE

-551 CPEIKTLNANNNLI
+551 CPEIEILNANNNLI
-565 KEMDISELTSLS
+565 KEMDISELIALKYF
-577 DFYCSGNPLET
+577 DCIRNPLET
-588 LYVFD
+588 LYIFE

-599 FEKEIPS
+599 TEINIPS
-606 TTKIVVKGTEPG
+606 NTKIVVKGSEDPDDPEDWAGKEFWHKSLGMRFTATWCGYCPNLATGFAKAVSQYPNKIEQLNLHPASSNLGFSGTSALSNIFNVTGYPTGMIDYRSRIGNYASDDAATLVVDAVKETEKNYPVKTG
-618 EDEVFTVTPTLFDID
+618 ISFSSSVSGSTLNLNVKLYIKEKGDYKVTAVLLEDNIID
-633 GYEQDITMTVTANI
+633 YQNGGGDNYNHSSIARVAITDIT
-647 SYSID
+647 
-652 SQPEWISKKS
+652 
-662 DNSGVYTFTVS
+662 
-673 ANTTSSSR
+673 
-681 RGEIIFKNAN
+681 
-691 NSFLTVT
+691 
-698 VKQRIQTYT
+698 
-707 SSDYSQDGQVTRI
+707 
-720 HSATVGKGIDVVFV
+720 
-734 GDAFADKDQDLFN
+734 GDAVSTSEDN
-747 KYVELG
+747 K
-753 KEAFFTEE
+753 T
-761 PFRSTMNRFNIYRIG
+761 
-776 SVSKNGIITQEG
+776 VSKNYTATIPSSCDKNNLRVLVYVLRQYGSQTIIRTADYGDYYVDNAISAAVGTTQDLVFSDGTVYG
-788 GDTKFSAQFGQGTY
+788 GNEDTKD
-802 VGGDNNLVNSFV
+802 GGE
-814 KASIPSVD
+814 I
-822 LTKTIIFVIINKAKY
+822 
-837 AGTCHMFSNNQA
+837 
-849 VCYVPLCRNE
+849 
-859 NEYAQTLRHEG
+859 TL
-870 CGHGFGK
+870 K
-877 LADEYFYDSMG
+877 
-888 RIPDDEVSELK
+888 
-899 KWKGFAYGFHEN
+899 
-911 VDLTSDPNTILW
+911 
-923 SKFISDSRYSGKVGV
+923 
-938 HEGGYTYP
+938 
-946 YGVYRPTH
+946 
-954 NSIMRYNTGGFNAP
+954 
-968 SREAIYKKIMK
+968 
-979 FSEGD
+979 
-984 AWTYDYETFV
+984 
-994 AFDAPARS
+994 
-1002 AKAVTR
+1002 
-1008 AAAQC
+1008 
-1013 AAVDKANFIP
+1013 
-1023 LAPPVMVMV
+1023 
-1032 DK
+1032 

>member
-199 GDANSTVKLNCANG
+199 GDAQSTVRLNCANG
-213 VKLTRTSTDF
+213 VKLTGTNTDF
-223 LMAVPAQKYTG
+223 LMVVPAQKYTG
-234 GFTITISTDQG
+234 GFTITINTDQG

-260 VLYPIKAFECKIEQS
+260 VLYPIKTFECKIDHS
-275 KDNIVFDD
+275 KDNIVFED

-423 SYNTKLE
+423 SNNTKLE

-551 CPEIKTLNANNNLI
+551 CPEIEILNANNNLI
-565 KEMDISELTSLS
+565 KEMDISELIALKYF
-577 DFYCSGNPLET
+577 DCIRNPLET
-588 LYVFD
+588 LYIFE

-599 FEKEIPS
+599 TEINIPS
-606 TTKIVVKGTEPG
+606 NTKIVVKGSEDPDDPEDWAGKEFWHKSLGMRFTATWCGYCPNLATSFAKAISQYPNKIEMLNLHPTSSNLGFSGTSKLGNIFRITGYPTGMIDYRNSIANYTSNDYTARLIVNAAKETESNYPTKTG
-618 EDEVFTVTPTLFDID
+618 ISFTSSVSGSKLNLNVKLYIKEKGDYKVTAVLLEDNII
-633 GYEQDITMTVTANI
+633 GYQNGGGDSYNHSSIARVALSDITGDTFSTTADNKTVEKNYSVTIPSSYNKDNLKILVYVLKQYGSQPIIRTAN
-647 SYSID
+647 YGD
-652 SQPEWISKKS
+652 YYV
-662 DNSGVYTFTVS
+662 DNATS
-673 ANTTSSSR
+673 AAIGTTKDLIFADGSTYGGNEDTKDG
-681 RGEIIFKNAN
+681 GEI
-691 NSFLTVT
+691 
-698 VKQRIQTYT
+698 
-707 SSDYSQDGQVTRI
+707 
-720 HSATVGKGIDVVFV
+720 
-734 GDAFADKDQDLFN
+734 
-747 KYVELG
+747 
-753 KEAFFTEE
+753 
-761 PFRSTMNRFNIYRIG
+761 
-776 SVSKNGIITQEG
+776 
-788 GDTKFSAQFGQGTY
+788 
-802 VGGDNNLVNSFV
+802 
-814 KASIPSVD
+814 
-822 LTKTIIFVIINKAKY
+822 
-837 AGTCHMFSNNQA
+837 
-849 VCYVPLCRNE
+849 
-859 NEYAQTLRHEG
+859 TL
-870 CGHGFGK
+870 K
-877 LADEYFYDSMG
+877 
-888 RIPDDEVSELK
+888 
-899 KWKGFAYGFHEN
+899 
-911 VDLTSDPNTILW
+911 
-923 SKFISDSRYSGKVGV
+923 
-938 HEGGYTYP
+938 
-946 YGVYRPTH
+946 
-954 NSIMRYNTGGFNAP
+954 
-968 SREAIYKKIMK
+968 
-979 FSEGD
+979 
-984 AWTYDYETFV
+984 
-994 AFDAPARS
+994 
-1002 AKAVTR
+1002 
-1008 AAAQC
+1008 
-1013 AAVDKANFIP
+1013 
-1023 LAPPVMVMV
+1023 
-1032 DK
+1032 

>member
-24 EEEQHDQTV
+24 EEEQHGQTV
-33 STILATIEQ
+33 RTILATIEQ

-199 GDANSTVKLNCANG
+199 GDAKSTVRLNCANG

-223 LMAVPAQKYTG
+223 LMVVPAQKYTG

-275 KDNIVFDD
+275 KDNIVFED

-423 SYNTKLE
+423 SNNTKLE

-551 CPEIKTLNANNNLI
+551 CPEIEILNANNNLI
-565 KEMDISELTSLS
+565 KEMDISELIALKYF
-577 DFYCSGNPLET
+577 DCIRNPLET
-588 LYVFD
+588 LYIFE

-599 FEKEIPS
+599 TEINIPS
-606 TTKIVVKGTEPG
+606 NTKIVVKGSEDPDDPEDWAGKEFWHKSLGMRFTATWCGYCPNLATGFAKAVSQYPNKIEQLNLHPASSNLGFSGTSALSNIFNVTGYPTGMIDYRSRIGNYASDDAATLVVDAVKETEKNYPVKTG
-618 EDEVFTVTPTLFDID
+618 ISFSSSVSGSTLNLNVKLYIKEKGDYKVTAVLLEDNII
-633 GYEQDITMTVTANI
+633 GYQNGGGDNYNHSSIARVAITDIT
-647 SYSID
+647 
-652 SQPEWISKKS
+652 
-662 DNSGVYTFTVS
+662 
-673 ANTTSSSR
+673 
-681 RGEIIFKNAN
+681 
-691 NSFLTVT
+691 
-698 VKQRIQTYT
+698 
-707 SSDYSQDGQVTRI
+707 
-720 HSATVGKGIDVVFV
+720 
-734 GDAFADKDQDLFN
+734 GDAVSTSEDN
-747 KYVELG
+747 K
-753 KEAFFTEE
+753 T
-761 PFRSTMNRFNIYRIG
+761 
-776 SVSKNGIITQEG
+776 VSKNYTATIPSSCDKNNLRVLVYVLRQYGSQTIIRTADYGDYYVDNAISAAVGTTQDLVFSDGTVYG
-788 GDTKFSAQFGQGTY
+788 GNEDTKD
-802 VGGDNNLVNSFV
+802 GGE
-814 KASIPSVD
+814 I
-822 LTKTIIFVIINKAKY
+822 
-837 AGTCHMFSNNQA
+837 
-849 VCYVPLCRNE
+849 
-859 NEYAQTLRHEG
+859 TL
-870 CGHGFGK
+870 K
-877 LADEYFYDSMG
+877 
-888 RIPDDEVSELK
+888 
-899 KWKGFAYGFHEN
+899 
-911 VDLTSDPNTILW
+911 
-923 SKFISDSRYSGKVGV
+923 
-938 HEGGYTYP
+938 
-946 YGVYRPTH
+946 
-954 NSIMRYNTGGFNAP
+954 
-968 SREAIYKKIMK
+968 
-979 FSEGD
+979 
-984 AWTYDYETFV
+984 
-994 AFDAPARS
+994 
-1002 AKAVTR
+1002 
-1008 AAAQC
+1008 
-1013 AAVDKANFIP
+1013 
-1023 LAPPVMVMV
+1023 
-1032 DK
+1032 